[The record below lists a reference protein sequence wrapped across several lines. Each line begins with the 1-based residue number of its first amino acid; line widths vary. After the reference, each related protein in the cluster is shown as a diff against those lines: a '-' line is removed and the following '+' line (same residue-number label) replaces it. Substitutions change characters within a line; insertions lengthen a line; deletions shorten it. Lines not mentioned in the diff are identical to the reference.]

1 MTRLPTDK
9 HKVEDHLPLELTE
22 SDLERATG
30 GGSGGGAGKVM
41 HDLLIEKHVD
51 VASPKFF

>member
-30 GGSGGGAGKVM
+30 GGSGGGQARLCTICLSKSM
-41 HDLLIEKHVD
+41 WMSH
-51 VASPKFF
+51 PQKFF